1 VVITR
6 SEDEEEN
13 SPGPRNGQ
21 TEIVAAKVRDPEKYE
36 LQLRDQIV
44 TVVEKFMVG
53 GGANEENMDSDEG
66 AEIAI
71 GQRTYYRKRFLGKVR
86 ES

>member
-1 VVITR
+1 
-6 SEDEEEN
+6 
-13 SPGPRNGQ
+13 
-21 TEIVAAKVRDPEKYE
+21 
-36 LQLRDQIV
+36 
-44 TVVEKFMVG
+44 MVG

-66 AEIAI
+66 GEIAI